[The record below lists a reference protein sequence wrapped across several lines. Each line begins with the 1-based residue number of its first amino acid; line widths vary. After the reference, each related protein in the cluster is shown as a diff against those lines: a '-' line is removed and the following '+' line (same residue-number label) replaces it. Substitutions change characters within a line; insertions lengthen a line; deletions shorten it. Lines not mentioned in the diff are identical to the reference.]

1 MRTRIHE
8 YRDANSRIC
17 KRPSTGTPGRR
28 AGNKKKHRPVM
39 NIDNLTTDAVALLCR
54 MIEIP
59 STSRNEQEVADMLWH
74 VLGQDYGMDI
84 RRDGNNLWCMAPGYS
99 TERPT
104 LMLNAH
110 IDTVKPSDSWIRP
123 PYRATVEGDRIYGLG
138 SNDDGASVVSLI
150 QVFRT
155 LVQAP
160 LPYNLVL
167 ALSAEEE
174 VSGKQGMEHL
184 LTLLPGIDVA
194 LVGEPTGMQPAIA
207 EKGLMVL
214 DLTAHGVAGHAAR
227 EEGDNAIYHAME
239 DMAWLRDYRFE
250 KVSPMLGPVKMTVTI
265 VEAGTLHNV
274 VPDRC
279 TFTVDVRSNELY
291 TNEEIY
297 HTVCAHVGSDVKARS
312 FRLSSSRIAPAH
324 PLVRKAVAMGRVP
337 FGSPTLSDQALMR
350 FPSLKMGPGN
360 SSRSHT
366 ADEYIVR
373 DEIGEAI
380 AIYLSM
386 LRDLAL

>member
-1 MRTRIHE
+1 MT
-8 YRDANSRIC
+8 
-17 KRPSTGTPGRR
+17 T
-28 AGNKKKHRPVM
+28 
-39 NIDNLTTDAVALLCR
+39 DNLTADAVALLCR

-59 STSRNEQEVADMLWH
+59 SVSRDEQAVADMLEQT
-74 VLGQDYGMDI
+74 LCRDYGMDI
-84 RRDGNNLWCMAPGYS
+84 RRNGNNLWCTAPGYRA
-99 TERPT
+99 ERPT

-110 IDTVKPSDSWIRP
+110 IDTVKPSVSWTREP
-123 PYRATVEGDRIYGLG
+123 FRATVEGDRIYGLG

-150 QVFRT
+150 QTFRV
-155 LVQAP
+155 LMHEQLA
-160 LPYNLVL
+160 YNLVL

-184 LTLLPGIDVA
+184 LTVLPHIDVA

-227 EEGDNAIYHAME
+227 NEGDNAIYHALE

-250 KVSPMLGPVKMTVTI
+250 KESPLLGPVKMTVTI
-265 VEAGTLHNV
+265 VNAGTQHNV
-274 VPDRC
+274 VPDKC

-291 TNEEIY
+291 TNEQIY
-297 HTVCAHVGSDVKARS
+297 ETVCAHVSSDVKPRS
-312 FRLSSSRIAPAH
+312 FRLSSSHIEPTH
-324 PLVRKAVAMGRVP
+324 PLVRKAVAMGRKP
-337 FGSPTLSDQALMR
+337 FGSATLSDQALMR

-373 DEIGEAI
+373 GEIGEAI

-386 LRDLAL
+386 LRGLTL

>member
-1 MRTRIHE
+1 
-8 YRDANSRIC
+8 
-17 KRPSTGTPGRR
+17 
-28 AGNKKKHRPVM
+28 M

-59 STSRNEQEVADMLWH
+59 STSRNEHDVADMLEQC
-74 VLGQDYGMDI
+74 LQQEYGMDI
-84 RRDGNNLWCMAPGYS
+84 RRDGNNLWCIASEYS
-99 TERPT
+99 PDRPT

-110 IDTVKPSDSWIRP
+110 IDTVKPSGSWVRAP
-123 PYRATVEGDRIYGLG
+123 FHATVEGDRIYGLG
-138 SNDDGASVVSLI
+138 SNDDGASVVSL
-150 QVFRT
+150 
-155 LVQAP
+155 VQAFRILSHTP
-160 LPYNLVL
+160 LAYNLVL

-174 VSGKQGMEHL
+174 VSGKDGMEHL
-184 LTLLPGIDVA
+184 LTLLPPIDVA

-207 EKGLMVL
+207 EKGLMVM
-214 DLTAHGVAGHAAR
+214 DLTANGVAGHAAR
-227 EEGDNAIYHAME
+227 DEGDNAIYHALE
-239 DMAWLRDYRFE
+239 DMIWLRDYRFDRI
-250 KVSPMLGPVKMTVTI
+250 SPLLGPVKMTVTI
-265 VEAGTLHNV
+265 VNAGTQHNV

-297 HTVCAHVGSDVKARS
+297 ETVRAHVHSEAKARS
-312 FRLSSSRIAPAH
+312 FRLSSSHIAPTH
-324 PLVRKAVAMGRVP
+324 PLVRKAVALGRVP

-360 SSRSHT
+360 SARSHT

-373 DEIGEAI
+373 GEISEAI